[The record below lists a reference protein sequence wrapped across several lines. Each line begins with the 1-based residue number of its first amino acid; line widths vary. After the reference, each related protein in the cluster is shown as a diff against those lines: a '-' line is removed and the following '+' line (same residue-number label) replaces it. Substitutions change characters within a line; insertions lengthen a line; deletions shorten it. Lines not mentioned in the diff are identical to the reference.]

1 MKFAYTIVYV
11 ADVRATIKFYNQAF
25 GIETG
30 FLHDSGD
37 YAELNTG
44 TTKLAF
50 ASFELGH
57 SNFPCGYSKL
67 TELDKPAGIE
77 IAFATEDVNG
87 AVQNAL
93 NEGAKLIAQP
103 LIKPWGQTVAYVQA
117 PDGTLIE
124 LCTPM
129 A

>member
-11 ADVRATIKFYNQAF
+11 ADVRATVKFYNQAF
-25 GIETG
+25 GIEPG

-50 ASFELGH
+50 ASFELGN

-67 TELDKPAGIE
+67 TDLDKPVGIE
-77 IAFATEDVNG
+77 IAFTTEDVSG

-93 NEGAKLIAQP
+93 NEGARLIAQP
-103 LIKPWGQTVAYVQA
+103 LTKPWGQTVAYVQA

-129 A
+129 S

>member
-1 MKFAYTIVYV
+1 
-11 ADVRATIKFYNQAF
+11 
-25 GIETG
+25 
-30 FLHDSGD
+30 
-37 YAELNTG
+37 
-44 TTKLAF
+44 
-50 ASFELGH
+50 
-57 SNFPCGYSKL
+57 
-67 TELDKPAGIE
+67 LDKPAGIE